1 MKRLSVDVITQ
12 AWQDHG
18 TAEAAAKALGMS
30 RRTVFNKLARASKAE
45 LKAAY
50 EQLLREQHWIVR
62 KSPGASW
69 TAGAGGTTVEQV
81 EQEYTALERW
91 NRELAAENRQLC
103 EALAQAMD
111 AQVSA
116 IVDGTPTMTGQD
128 AYAILGVIRNAP
140 REVIEAA
147 HRALARKYHPDK
159 GGSTAAMQRINQAYE
174 QVRRCN
180 GHLH

>member
-1 MKRLSVDVITQ
+1 MKRLRVDVIAR

-18 TAEAAAKALGMS
+18 NAEAAAKALGIS
-30 RRTVFNKLARASKAE
+30 RRTVFNKLARASKAG
-45 LKAAY
+45 LKAAFAR
-50 EQLLREQHWIVR
+50 LLREQQWIVR
-62 KSPGASW
+62 SLQERLGRL
-69 TAGAGGTTVEQV
+69 EQV
-81 EQEYTALERW
+81 AQRLEQVKQEYTALERW
-91 NRELAAENRQLC
+91 NRELAAENRQLR